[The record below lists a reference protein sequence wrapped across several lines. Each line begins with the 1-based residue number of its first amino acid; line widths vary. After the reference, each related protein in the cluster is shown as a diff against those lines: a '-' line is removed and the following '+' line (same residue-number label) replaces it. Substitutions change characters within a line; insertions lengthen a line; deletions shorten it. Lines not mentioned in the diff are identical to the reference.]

1 MKKQKSPFEGGGFR
15 GMQMTQTNLW
25 KRTHLCGHV
34 SKKDIGKHVVVMGWA
49 RKLRDHGGVLFID
62 LADREGIVQ
71 IVCNP
76 EVNAETHKTASSI
89 RNEWVIAVTG
99 EVKSRTSDTIN
110 PSISTGE
117 IEIFAEKIKIF
128 SKSKTLPF
136 EIADDI
142 DTAEDIRLKYRYL
155 DLRRPSMSKN
165 LVLRHKVYKA
175 TRDYLSKEGFIEI
188 ETPILTKS
196 TPEGARDYLVPSRI
210 NPGKFFALPQSP
222 QVFKQILMVA
232 GIDKYFQIAKCFRDE
247 DLRAGRQPEFTQI
260 DIEMSFVD
268 EEDVYKLT
276 EGLMFRIFSETL
288 NIEIKTPFKKLTY
301 KDSIDTYGTDKPDT
315 RFGLEFV
322 DLGDVFKNTS
332 FNVFKKVIEN
342 GGQIKAINIK
352 DGAKISLKEIE
363 NLTSIACSGGAKGM
377 AWIRVAKDG
386 MKSPIIK
393 FLKEEE
399 INQLLKKMRV
409 EVEDLLV
416 FVGDTP
422 EIVANSLKDVR
433 NYLGEKMDLIDK
445 NKFEFVWVTD
455 YPLLK
460 WNEEEERFQSE
471 PHPFTAPREEDIP
484 LFNTAPE
491 KIMSRSYDLVLNG
504 VEICSGS
511 IRIHSKEIQEKVFK
525 LLGIDKGEAKKRFG
539 HLLEAFDYG
548 VPPHGG
554 IAPGL
559 DRLIMLMTGSKSLR
573 DVIAFPKTQK
583 AISLMDG
590 SPSKV
595 NENQLKELH
604 LKLLKDKG

>member
-1 MKKQKSPFEGGGFR
+1 MLMP
-15 GMQMTQTNLW
+15 QTNQW
-25 KRTHLCGHV
+25 KRTHYCGHV
-34 SKKDIGKHVVVMGWA
+34 SKKDVGQQVVVMGWA

-62 LADREGIVQ
+62 IADREGIVQ
-71 IVCNP
+71 VVCNS
-76 EVNAETHKTASSI
+76 EINAETHKTASSI
-89 RNEWVIAVTG
+89 RNEWVIAVSG
-99 EVKSRTSDTIN
+99 EVKNRTSDTIN
-110 PSISTGE
+110 LSIPTGE
-117 IEIFAEKIKIF
+117 IEIFAEEIKIF
-128 SKSKTLPF
+128 SKSEALPF
-136 EIADDI
+136 EIADNI

-155 DLRRPSMSKN
+155 DLRRPSMLKN
-165 LVLRHKVYKA
+165 LIVRHKVCKA
-175 TRDYLSKEGFIEI
+175 TRGYLSKEGFIEI

-196 TPEGARDYLVPSRI
+196 TPEGARDYLVPSRVS
-210 NPGKFFALPQSP
+210 PGKFFALPQSP

-247 DLRAGRQPEFTQI
+247 DLRADRQPEFTQI

-276 EGLMFRIFSETL
+276 EGLVSRIFSEVLDMKT
-288 NIEIKTPFKKLTY
+288 KTPFKRFTY
-301 KDSIDTYGTDKPDT
+301 KNAMDMYGTDKPDI

-332 FNVFKKVIEN
+332 FNVFKKVIKN
-342 GGQIKAINIK
+342 DGQIKAINIK
-352 DGAKISLKEIE
+352 NATQISLKEIE
-363 NLTSIACSGGAKGM
+363 NLTSIACAGGAKGM
-377 AWIRVAKDG
+377 AWIRVGKDG

-393 FLKEEE
+393 FFREEE
-399 INQLLKKMRV
+399 IALLSKKMRM
-409 EVEDLLV
+409 EVGDLLI

-422 EIVANSLKDVR
+422 EVVANSLKDVR
-433 NYLGEKMDLIDK
+433 NYLGKKMGLVDK

-460 WNEEEERFQSE
+460 WNEEEDRFQSE
-471 PHPFTAPREEDIP
+471 HHPFTAPREEDIP
-484 LFNTAPE
+484 LLDTAPE

-525 LLGIDKGEAKKRFG
+525 LLKIDRGQAEKRFG

-559 DRLIMLMTGSKSLR
+559 DRLIMLMTGSKSIR

-583 AISLMDG
+583 TISLMDG
-590 SPSKV
+590 SPSEVAEK
-595 NENQLKELH
+595 QLKELH
-604 LKLLKDKG
+604 IKTL

>member
-1 MKKQKSPFEGGGFR
+1 
-15 GMQMTQTNLW
+15 MTQTNQW
-25 KRTHLCGHV
+25 KRTRLCGHV
-34 SKKDIGKHVVVMGWA
+34 SKKDVGDKVVVMGWA

-71 IVCNP
+71 IVCNS
-76 EVNAETHKTASSI
+76 EVSAKTHKTASSI
-89 RNEWVIAVTG
+89 KNEWVIAVSG
-99 EVKSRTSDTIN
+99 EVKNRTPDTIN
-110 PSISTGE
+110 LGIPTGE

-128 SKSKTLPF
+128 SQSKALPF

-155 DLRRPSMSKN
+155 DLRRPSM
-165 LVLRHKVYKA
+165 LRNIVIRHNVCKT

-196 TPEGARDYLVPSRI
+196 TPEGARDYLVPSRV
-210 NPGKFFALPQSP
+210 NPGNFFALPQSP
-222 QVFKQILMVA
+222 QVFKQILMIA
-232 GIDKYFQIAKCFRDE
+232 GVDKYFQIAKCFRDE
-247 DLRAGRQPEFTQI
+247 DLRADRQPEFTQI

-268 EEDVYKLT
+268 EKDIYKLT
-276 EGLMFRIFSETL
+276 EGLISRIFSEVL
-288 NIEIKTPFKKLTY
+288 NMKIKAPFKRFTY
-301 KDSIDTYGTDKPDT
+301 KDAMDTYGTDKPDT

-342 GGQIKAINIK
+342 DGQIKGINIK
-352 DGAKISLKEIE
+352 NGAQISLKEIE
-363 NLTSIACSGGAKGM
+363 NLTSIACAGGAKGM
-377 AWIRVAKDG
+377 AWIRVTEDG

-393 FLKEEE
+393 FFKEEE
-399 INQLLKKMRV
+399 INLLSKKMHV
-409 EVEDLLV
+409 EAGDLLV

-422 EIVANSLKDVR
+422 DTVANSLKDVR
-433 NYLGEKMDLIDK
+433 NYVGKKMSLIDE

-460 WNEEEERFQSE
+460 WNKEDERFQSE
-471 PHPFTAPREEDIP
+471 HHPFTAPREEDIP
-484 LFNTAPE
+484 LFDTAPE
-491 KIMSRSYDLVLNG
+491 KIISRSYDLVLNG
-504 VEICSGS
+504 IEICSGS
-511 IRIHSKEIQEKVFK
+511 IRIHSREIQEKVFK
-525 LLGIDKGEAKKRFG
+525 LLGIDRGEAKKRFG

-559 DRLIMLMTGSKSLR
+559 DRLIMLMTGSKSIR
-573 DVIAFPKTQK
+573 DVIAFPKTQRTT
-583 AISLMDG
+583 SLMDG

-595 NENQLKELH
+595 AEDQLKELH
-604 LKLLKDKG
+604 IKLLKDDE

>member
-1 MKKQKSPFEGGGFR
+1 MKK
-15 GMQMTQTNLW
+15 TNLW

-34 SKKDIGKHVVVMGWA
+34 SKKDVGQRVVVMGWA

-71 IVCNP
+71 IICNP
-76 EVNAETHKTASSI
+76 EVNAETHKIASSI
-89 RNEWVIAVTG
+89 RNEWVIAVSG
-99 EVKSRTSDTIN
+99 EVKNRTSDTIN
-110 PSISTGE
+110 LSIPTGE
-117 IEIFAEKIKIF
+117 IEIFAEEIKIF
-128 SKSKTLPF
+128 SKSKALPF

-155 DLRRPSMSKN
+155 DLRRPSVLKN
-165 LVLRHKVYKA
+165 IIIRHKVYQA
-175 TRDYLSKEGFIEI
+175 ARDYLSNLGFIEI

-196 TPEGARDYLVPSRI
+196 TPEGARDYLVPSRVH
-210 NPGKFFALPQSP
+210 PGNFFALPQSP
-222 QVFKQILMVA
+222 QVFKQILMVS
-232 GIDKYFQIAKCFRDE
+232 GVDKYFQIAKCFRDE
-247 DLRAGRQPEFTQI
+247 DLRADRQPEFTQI

-268 EEDVYKLT
+268 EEDIYKLT
-276 EGLMFRIFSETL
+276 EGLVSRIFNEVL
-288 NIEIKTPFKKLTY
+288 DKKMKTPFKRFTY
-301 KDSIDTYGTDKPDT
+301 KDAMNIYGTDKPDI

-332 FNVFKKVIEN
+332 FNVFKKVLKN

-352 DGAKISLKEIE
+352 NGAQFSLKEIE
-363 NLTSIACSGGAKGM
+363 NLTSIATTGGAKGM
-377 AWIRVAKDG
+377 AWIRVGEDG

-393 FLKEEE
+393 FFKEDEV
-399 INQLLKKMRV
+399 NLLVKKMHAKTG
-409 EVEDLLV
+409 DLLV
-416 FVGDTP
+416 FVGDAQD
-422 EIVANSLKDVR
+422 IVANSLKEVR
-433 NYLGEKMDLIDK
+433 NYLGKKMGLIDE

-471 PHPFTAPREEDIP
+471 HHPFTAPREEDIP
-484 LFNTAPE
+484 LFDTAPE
-491 KIMSRSYDLVLNG
+491 KTMSRSYDLVLNG
-504 VEICSGS
+504 IEICSGS
-511 IRIHSKEIQEKVFK
+511 IRIHSREIQEKIFE
-525 LLGIDKGEAKKRFG
+525 LLGIDRGEAKKRFG

-583 AISLMDG
+583 ATSLMDG
-590 SPSKV
+590 SPSEV
-595 NENQLKELH
+595 AENQLKELH
-604 LKLLKDKG
+604 IKLLRG

>member
-1 MKKQKSPFEGGGFR
+1 MQKQDQQEYPIL
-15 GMQMTQTNLW
+15 MTQTNLW
-25 KRTHLCGHV
+25 KRTHLCGRV
-34 SKKDIGKHVVVMGWA
+34 SKKDVGQRVVVMGWA
-49 RKLRDHGGVLFID
+49 RTLRDHGGVIFID
-62 LADREGIVQ
+62 IADREGIVQ
-71 IVCNP
+71 VVCNP

-89 RNEWVIAVTG
+89 RNEWVIAVSG
-99 EVKSRTSDTIN
+99 KVKNRTSDTIN
-110 PSISTGE
+110 LSIPTGE
-117 IEIFAEKIKIF
+117 IEIFAEKIEIF
-128 SKSKTLPF
+128 SQSKALPF

-155 DLRRPSMSKN
+155 DLRRPNMLKN
-165 LVLRHKVYKA
+165 LVIRHKACKA

-210 NPGKFFALPQSP
+210 HPGKFFALPQSP
-222 QVFKQILMVA
+222 QVFKQILMIA
-232 GIDKYFQIAKCFRDE
+232 GVDKYFQIAKCFRDE
-247 DLRAGRQPEFTQI
+247 DLRADRQPEFTQI

-268 EEDVYKLT
+268 EENIYKLT
-276 EGLMFRIFSETL
+276 EGLISRIFSEVL
-288 NIEIKTPFKKLTY
+288 NIKIKTPFKRFTY
-301 KDSIDTYGTDKPDT
+301 KDAMDTYGTDKPDT

-322 DLGDVFKNTS
+322 DLGDVFKDTS

-342 GGQIKAINIK
+342 GGQIKGINIK
-352 DGAKISLKEIE
+352 NGAQISLKEIE
-363 NLTSIACSGGAKGM
+363 NLTSIACAGGAKGM
-377 AWIRVAKDG
+377 AWIRVTEDG

-393 FLKEEE
+393 FFKEEE
-399 INQLLKKMRV
+399 INLLSKKMHI
-409 EVEDLLV
+409 EAGDLLV

-422 EIVANSLKDVR
+422 DTVANSLKDVR
-433 NYLGEKMDLIDK
+433 NYVGKKMGLIDE

-460 WNEEEERFQSE
+460 WNEEDRRFQSE
-471 PHPFTAPREEDIP
+471 HHPFTAPREEDIP
-484 LFNTAPE
+484 LFDTAPE

-511 IRIHSKEIQEKVFK
+511 IRIHSREIQEKVFK

-559 DRLIMLMTGSKSLR
+559 DRLIMLMTGSKSIR
-573 DVIAFPKTQK
+573 EVIAFPKTQK
-583 AISLMDG
+583 AASLMDG

-595 NENQLKELH
+595 DEKQLKELH
-604 LKLLKDKG
+604 LDLLKGDK

>member
-1 MKKQKSPFEGGGFR
+1 
-15 GMQMTQTNLW
+15 MTQTNLW
-25 KRTHLCGHV
+25 KRTYLCGHV
-34 SKKDIGKHVVVMGWA
+34 SKRDVGQRVVVMGWA
-49 RKLRDHGGVLFID
+49 RTLRDHGGVIFID

-71 IVCNP
+71 IVCNT
-76 EVNAETHKTASSI
+76 EVSTETHKIAGSI
-89 RNEWVIAVTG
+89 RNEWVIAVSG
-99 EVKSRTSDTIN
+99 EVKNRTSDTIN
-110 PSISTGE
+110 LGIPTGE
-117 IEIFAEKIKIF
+117 IEIFAEEIKIF
-128 SKSKTLPF
+128 SKSKALPF
-136 EIADDI
+136 EINNDI
-142 DTAEDIRLKYRYL
+142 DTSEEIRLKYRYL
-155 DLRRPSMSKN
+155 DLRRPDMLKN
-165 LVLRHKVYKA
+165 IIIRHKVCQA
-175 TRDYLSKEGFIEI
+175 TRSYLSNQGFIEI
-188 ETPILTKS
+188 ETPVLTKS

-247 DLRAGRQPEFTQI
+247 DLRADRQPEFTQI

-268 EEDVYKLT
+268 EEDIYKLT
-276 EGLMFRIFSETL
+276 EGLVSRIFSEVL
-288 NIEIKTPFKKLTY
+288 DIKIKTPFKRFTY
-301 KDSIDTYGTDKPDT
+301 KESMNIYGTDKPDI

-322 DLGDVFKNTS
+322 DIGDVFENTS

-352 DGAKISLKEIE
+352 DGAQISLKEIE
-363 NLTSIACSGGAKGM
+363 NLTSIACAGGAKGM
-377 AWIRVAKDG
+377 AWIRVAEDG

-393 FLKEEE
+393 FFKEDE
-399 INQLLKKMRV
+399 IDLLSKKMHT
-409 EVEDLLV
+409 EVGDLLV

-422 EIVANSLKDVR
+422 DIVANSLKDVR
-433 NYLGEKMDLIDK
+433 NYLGGKMGLIDE

-460 WNEEEERFQSE
+460 WNEEEERFQAE
-471 PHPFTAPREEDIP
+471 HHPFTAPKEEDVP
-484 LFNTAPE
+484 LLDTAPG

-504 VEICSGS
+504 IEVCSGS
-511 IRIHSKEIQEKVFK
+511 IRIHSREIQEKVFK
-525 LLGIDKGEAKKRFG
+525 LLKIDRGEAKKRFG

-559 DRLIMLMTGSKSLR
+559 DRLIMLMTGSKSIR

-590 SPSKV
+590 SPSEV
-595 NENQLKELH
+595 TENQLKELH
-604 LKLLKDKG
+604 IRLLKGNE

>member
-1 MKKQKSPFEGGGFR
+1 
-15 GMQMTQTNLW
+15 MTQTRQW

-34 SKKDIGKHVVVMGWA
+34 SKKDVGQRVVVMGWA
-49 RKLRDHGGVLFID
+49 RKLRDHGGVIFID
-62 LADREGIVQ
+62 IADREGIVQ
-71 IVCNP
+71 IVCNT
-76 EVNAETHKTASSI
+76 EVSAETHKIAGSI
-89 RNEWVIAVTG
+89 RNEWVIAVSG
-99 EVKSRTSDTIN
+99 EVKNRTSDTIN
-110 PSISTGE
+110 LGIPTGE
-117 IEIFAEKIKIF
+117 IEIFAEEIKIF
-128 SKSKTLPF
+128 SQSKALPF

-142 DTAEDIRLKYRYL
+142 ETAEDIRLKYRYL
-155 DLRRPSMSKN
+155 DLRRPSMLEN
-165 LVLRHKVYKA
+165 IIIRHKVCQA
-175 TRDYLSKEGFIEI
+175 TRSYLSNQGFIEI
-188 ETPILTKS
+188 ETPVLTKS

-247 DLRAGRQPEFTQI
+247 DLRADRQPEFTQI
-260 DIEMSFVD
+260 DMEMSFVD

-276 EGLMFRIFSETL
+276 EGLVSRIFSEVL
-288 NIEIKTPFKKLTY
+288 NKKIKTPFKRFTY
-301 KDSIDTYGTDKPDT
+301 KDSMSIYGTDKPDI

-322 DLGDVFKNTS
+322 DIVDIFKNTS

-352 DGAKISLKEIE
+352 DGAQISLKEIE
-363 NLTSIACSGGAKGM
+363 TLISIACAGGAKGM
-377 AWIRVAKDG
+377 AWIRVAEDG

-393 FLKEEE
+393 FFKEDE
-399 INQLLKKMRV
+399 IDLLSKKMHT
-409 EVEDLLV
+409 EVGDLLV

-422 EIVANSLKDVR
+422 DVVADSLKEVR
-433 NYLGEKMDLIDK
+433 NYVGKKMDLINND
-445 NKFEFVWVTD
+445 KFEFVWVTD

-471 PHPFTAPREEDIP
+471 HHPFTAPKEEDVP
-484 LFNTAPE
+484 LLDTAPG

-504 VEICSGS
+504 VEVCSGS
-511 IRIHSKEIQEKVFK
+511 IRIHSREIQEKVFK
-525 LLGIDKGEAKKRFG
+525 LLKIDRGEAKKRFG

-559 DRLIMLMTGSKSLR
+559 DRLIMLMTGSKSIR

-590 SPSKV
+590 SPSDV
-595 NENQLKELH
+595 TENQLKELH
-604 LKLLKDKG
+604 IRLLKGNE